1 MKGKSLL
8 VVLFLFALLAGSAY
22 GAGPQPVVTFTFV
35 CNNGPFQGSGPCPK
49 GGRPGPLIQG
59 SDGNFYGTAQVSSEG
74 NSQPNG
80 GTVFSLTPTG
90 MFKLLHTF
98 VAAPNNYAN
107 GNNPGFL
114 IEGPDGKL
122 YIPVMGT
129 NEIWRIS
136 LDGGASWVQGHFLD
150 PINRHAWRRWK
161 YDWVTPTQPGRYTLL
176 ACAKAADQSA
186 QPDGHNSN
194 FGSYVIDHPLPIEV
208 LVTGR

>member
-1 MKGKSLL
+1 MARSAMTCTNSPLEKARSAQRLGATPAQPISSHFTLNSEPLCPPQFRTLRITLRRRSTCFTFLLHLADNSNPAPQYKARDSSTNLNTVSGRRSIHMKGKLL
-8 VVLFLFALLAGSAY
+8 FVVLFLFALLAGSAY

-59 SDGNFYGTAQVSSEG
+59 SDGNFYGTSQVSSEG

-98 VAAPNNYAN
+98 VATPNNYAN

-114 IEGPDGKL
+114 IEG
-122 YIPVMGT
+122 
-129 NEIWRIS
+129 
-136 LDGGASWVQGHFLD
+136 
-150 PINRHAWRRWK
+150 
-161 YDWVTPTQPGRYTLL
+161 
-176 ACAKAADQSA
+176 
-186 QPDGHNSN
+186 
-194 FGSYVIDHPLPIEV
+194 
-208 LVTGR
+208 